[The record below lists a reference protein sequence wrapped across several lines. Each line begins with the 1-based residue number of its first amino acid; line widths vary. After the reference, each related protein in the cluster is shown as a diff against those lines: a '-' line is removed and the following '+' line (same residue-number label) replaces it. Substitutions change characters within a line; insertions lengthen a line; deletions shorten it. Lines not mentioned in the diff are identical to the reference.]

1 MTCLAKIYFYM
12 FKYLQE
18 NKKEVIYEDRIINAK
33 QKTIELFV

>member
-1 MTCLAKIYFYM
+1 M